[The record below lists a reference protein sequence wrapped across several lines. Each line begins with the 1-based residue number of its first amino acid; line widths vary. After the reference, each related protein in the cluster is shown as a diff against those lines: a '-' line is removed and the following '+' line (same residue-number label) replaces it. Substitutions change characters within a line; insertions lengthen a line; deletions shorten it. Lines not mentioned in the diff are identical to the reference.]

1 MFQTRSSWA
10 TKTWLNSTAALGHQ
24 HIALEMP
31 FRASPQQGTELGKE
45 HKMLKNACF
54 FFFPEELSETSNR
67 AKNIFTHYPVTIK
80 SWMALRTQVTLCRL
94 EMKNQWW
101 NNLLS
106 L

>member
-54 FFFPEELSETSNR
+54 FFFFLK
-67 AKNIFTHYPVTIK
+67 AV
-80 SWMALRTQVTLCRL
+80 W
-94 EMKNQWW
+94 NQ
-101 NNLLS
+101 
-106 L
+106 